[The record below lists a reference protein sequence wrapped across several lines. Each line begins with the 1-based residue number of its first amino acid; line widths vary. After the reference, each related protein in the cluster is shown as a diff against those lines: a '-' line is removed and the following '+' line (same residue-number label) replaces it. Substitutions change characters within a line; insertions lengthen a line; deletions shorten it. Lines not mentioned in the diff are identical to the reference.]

1 MALSIATLAYLVR
14 DYDEAIAFFTRKLG
28 FQLLEDS
35 PISPTKRWVRVGP
48 SPSSKSNSKSKLVS
62 GAALLLARAANA
74 RQRAQV
80 GKQAGGRVWLFL
92 QTSQFWA
99 DYRRMK
105 AAGVEFTEEPRN
117 EPYGWVVVFADLYG
131 NRWDLVEAP
140 KKRRKPLIEH
150 RSKGRS
156 EVPAPS
162 PRSV

>member
-1 MALSIATLAYLVR
+1 MALTLATLAYLVR

-28 FQLLEDS
+28 FRLLEDS
-35 PISPTKRWVRVGP
+35 LISPTKRWVRVGP
-48 SPSSKSNSKSKLVS
+48 APASNSKSQPAP
-62 GAALLLARAANA
+62 GATLLLARAANA

-80 GKQAGGRVWLFL
+80 GKQGGGRVWLFL

-140 KKRRKPLIEH
+140 KKRRKPLTEH

>member
-1 MALSIATLAYLVR
+1 MALSIATLSYLVR
-14 DYDEAIAFFTRKLG
+14 DYDEAIAFFTEKLG
-28 FQLLEDS
+28 FRLLEDS

-48 SPSSKSNSKSKLVS
+48 APASKSMQTT

-74 RQRAQV
+74 RQRAQF
-80 GKQAGGRVWLFL
+80 GKQGGGRVWLFL

-105 AAGVEFTEEPRN
+105 AAGVEFAEEPRN

-140 KKRRKPLIEH
+140 KKRRRPN
-150 RSKGRS
+150 S
-156 EVPAPS
+156 VPRKSIPS
-162 PRSV
+162 